1 MSARDDHNSPMD
13 LSLKIILVCLG
24 FKRTF
29 SFKMRRSAA
38 PAPCRAVSW
47 IVLDWR
53 GWFRRLVAAGCWT
66 RSSRAIDWRLRLEGS
81 LKLLPNEMAESLF
94 SRLFCRR
101 FAGTKKVAETDD
113 HVERNWVN
121 FWTLKLGFTSQPDW
135 FTFCSTSLDRKLSS
149 SCLQW
154 V

>member
-101 FAGTKKVAETDD
+101 FAGTKKGGGNRWSRRE
-113 HVERNWVN
+113 
-121 FWTLKLGFTSQPDW
+121 KLGKFLNFKTWLHVAAGLIYILLNFTWSE
-135 FTFCSTSLDRKLSS
+135 TL
-149 SCLQW
+149 